1 MKELPH
7 ITLRAIEPEDLDL
20 LYHIEND
27 RQLWDVG
34 ATSVPYSRYA
44 LHDYVANASADI
56 YADKQ
61 VRLIIEDEAHKVV
74 GLADLTDFDPK
85 HLRAEVGIVIVK
97 NERGR
102 HLAKSTLEALHE
114 YALRT
119 LHLHQIYAIIS
130 TANKT
135 AVTLFRDLGYADDAL
150 LKDWIYDGQTY
161 HDARLFQ
168 KILV

>member
-1 MKELPH
+1 MKEQPH

-34 ATSVPYSRYA
+34 PTSVPYSRYA
-44 LHDYVANASADI
+44 LHDYVAHASADI
-56 YADKQ
+56 YTDKQ
-61 VRLIIEDEAHKVV
+61 VRLVIEDAEHKVV

-85 HLRAEVGIVIVK
+85 HHRAEVGIVIVK
-97 NERGR
+97 KERGR
-102 HLAKSTLEALHE
+102 HLAKAALEMLHE

-119 LHLHQIYAIIS
+119 LHLHQIYAVIS
-130 TANKT
+130 TDNVQAT
-135 AVTLFRDLGYADDAL
+135 TLFQSMGYTHDAL
-150 LKDWIYDGQTY
+150 LRQWIYDGQDY

-168 KILV
+168 KLLI